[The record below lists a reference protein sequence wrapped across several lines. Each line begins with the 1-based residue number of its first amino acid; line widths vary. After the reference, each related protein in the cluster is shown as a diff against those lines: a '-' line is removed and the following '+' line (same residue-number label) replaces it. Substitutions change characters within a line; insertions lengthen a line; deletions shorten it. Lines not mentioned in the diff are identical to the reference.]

1 MKSLRMTDAQHE
13 AWKARQARAYADQRA
28 KADGSHAA
36 AVNAGIKTA
45 PNAAASSPPI
55 QRGASLTVA
64 HLVEPASKYHNKR
77 TDGYA
82 SKREAKRA
90 AELATLQAAGAISDL
105 REQVPFLLVPK
116 AIDKAGKVIEHAAT
130 YVADFV
136 YCEGGQRVV
145 EDCKGMRTGIYI
157 LKRKLMLMVHGIRI
171 RET

>member
-1 MKSLRMTDAQHE
+1 MKSLRMTSEQHD

-77 TDGYA
+77 TEGYA
-82 SKREAKRA
+82 SKKEAARA
-90 AELATLQAAGAISDL
+90 FVLRLMQEAGQIRNL
-105 REQVPFLLVPK
+105 REQTRWLLVPK
-116 AIDKAGKVIEHAAT
+116 QGIERAAH
-130 YVADFV
+130 YQSDFD
-136 YCEGGQRVV
+136 YEEWATDGWRFVV
-145 EDCKGMRTGIYI
+145 EDVKGVRTSEYV
-157 LKRKLMLMVHGIRI
+157 LKRKLMLFVHGISI